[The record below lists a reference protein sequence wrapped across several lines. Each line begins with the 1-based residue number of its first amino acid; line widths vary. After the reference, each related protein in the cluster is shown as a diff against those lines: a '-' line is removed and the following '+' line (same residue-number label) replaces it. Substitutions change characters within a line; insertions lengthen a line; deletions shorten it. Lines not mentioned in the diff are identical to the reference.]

1 MTHVRFVESVSGL
14 SARCLLLEDKA
25 PASSAFLRELAARK
39 ASFEAMHAM
48 WTGPEISV
56 PMPASLLPA
65 DMPRPPIPEE
75 NATSYPGV
83 GDIVL
88 AYLPAGSAQG
98 LPPGD
103 FYDIGLFYGPGG
115 RLLMPFG
122 WIKANVCARIVAED
136 LAKAQA
142 DMKTIRRNGAC
153 TITIEEA

>member
-1 MTHVRFVESVSGL
+1 MTHIRFIEPKSGL
-14 SARCLLLEDKA
+14 DARCVLLETQA
-25 PASSAFLRELAARK
+25 PASCAFLRELASRQ
-39 ASFEAMHAM
+39 ASFDAIHAM

-56 PMPASLLPA
+56 PMPSGLLPA
-65 DMPRPPIPEE
+65 DMPQPPIPEE
-75 NATSYPGV
+75 NATSYPAA
-83 GDIVL
+83 GDVVL

-122 WIKANVCARIVAED
+122 WIKANVCARIVDED

-153 TITIEEA
+153 TITIHEA